1 MSEELLQ
8 RGLLNN
14 PEKIGKWDFYNIG
27 NTTVN
32 ALKRHGIILD
42 KDYSPYSRKKVDG
55 LIVKDKK
62 VLAVIENKVPGEL
75 SSERGIEE
83 AIKQEIDVAKKLEAK
98 VFIVTDTTKTIWV
111 NPANGERIKDEKGNE
126 IKTVFNPHGRE
137 TIKLLERIEAS
148 INESNSQL
156 KQPELKDPLPLAEK
170 VWQDLWSV
178 SGATPENCLYT
189 FVELFI
195 FKYLSDL
202 KILKGLYSFDHLLS
216 LYNTNSDEEVLE
228 YYAGTIRKQI
238 KELFPA
244 SPIDGTSIINGTIF
258 VSKDEKA
265 VVGYSTVFR
274 KTLDR
279 FKNFGSLEY
288 IDYDFKSKLF
298 ETFLKESISKKNWGQ
313 FFTPLKVVRA
323 IIKMTEIK
331 EDMKICD
338 PACGVG
344 KFLLESILRDI
355 ERFYKIDENGHLDP
369 KIEIIGFDKGFD
381 KEEQRTIILAKAN
394 MLIYFS
400 NFIKENIG
408 ITKEFADLFNRSFIL
423 KTNSILGT
431 LSDPKNEKYDLI
443 LTNPPYVTSGSSNL
457 KEEIKKSGLEKHYTV
472 NGMGVEGLF
481 MEWIIRAL
489 KKGAKAFIVVPD
501 GILNRVNDN
510 KLRRFILE
518 ECYLDAIIS
527 LPVKTFFTNL
537 KKTYIMAIT
546 KKYDNTV
553 KQTDPVFT
561 YLVSEIGETLDIYRK
576 DIEENHLE
584 DAVALFNQFKGA
596 KTHFSTDDKRCKI
609 QPIEKF
615 DPDGHWS
622 VDRWW
627 TQQEKIE
634 LGIIEEEEAMTV
646 EDFRNY
652 IGEISDML
660 ISFQEPLA
668 ELAELG
674 VKKNENRRYVTV
686 SLNNED
692 YFELFIG
699 KRVLK
704 KDLPQLNGDIPLY
717 SANVF
722 QPFGFVKESNIDSFD
737 YNYVLWGIDG
747 EFEFNVMEK
756 GTKFATTDH
765 CGAIRLKNDNIYP
778 YYLMYQLYLVKNKYG
793 FDRGLRSS
801 LKNMA
806 NVEVEIPIDDDGNF
820 DFEAQKELTNV
831 FLTSNEI
838 KEKLREEKKRL
849 TNIVINIENALDK
862 YKEVPIT
869 ELFEIKQGN
878 AFYTKKRILSNNWE
892 GDVPV
897 YSSNTKNGGL
907 LIKMRLDKID
917 PKDLYYQ
924 QCLTWSI
931 DGYAGVIFVR
941 NLENGNNEKDSKYY
955 FTINN
960 HCGIFLPKVDNL
972 YLPYIKHYLQPIFF
986 KRAKGYGNNK
996 LGTNQIEDIMIKI
1009 PVDDE
1014 GNYDYEKQ
1022 REIMKKHEIIE
1033 GIQKEIGNKLD
1044 EILSINL
1051 KP

>member
-14 PEKIGKWDFYNIG
+14 PEKLGKWDFYNIG
-27 NTTVN
+27 NTTVG
-32 ALKRHGIILD
+32 ALKRHGIIAD
-42 KDYSPYSRKKVDG
+42 KNYSPCTRKKVDG
-55 LIVKDKK
+55 LIVKDKN
-62 VLAVIENKVPGEL
+62 VIAVIENKIPSEL
-75 SSERGIEE
+75 SSERGIKA
-83 AIKQEIDVAKKLEAK
+83 AIEQELDVAKKLEAK
-98 VFIVTDTTKTIWV
+98 VLIVTDTTKTIWI
-111 NPANGERIKDEKGNE
+111 NPANAERIKDEEGNE
-126 IKTVFNPHGRE
+126 LKTIFNPNDKE
-137 TIKLLERIEAS
+137 TIKLIEKIVAS
-148 INESNSQL
+148 INENNSQL
-156 KQPELKDPLPLAEK
+156 AQPDLRDPLPLAEK

-202 KILKGLYSFDHLLS
+202 KILKGFYSFDSLLKQ
-216 LYNTNSDEEVLE
+216 YETNSDEEVLE

-238 KELFPA
+238 KGLFPA

-265 VVGYSTVFR
+265 VIGYSTVFK
-274 KTLDR
+274 KTLER
-279 FKNFGSLEY
+279 FKKFGSLEY
-288 IDYDFKSKLF
+288 IDYDFKSRLF

-331 EDMKICD
+331 EGMKICD

-344 KFLLESILRDI
+344 KFLLEPVLKEID
-355 ERFYKIDENGHLDP
+355 RFYKIDANGHLDP

-394 MLIYFS
+394 MLIYLS
-400 NFIKENIG
+400 NLIKENVG
-408 ITKEFADLFNRSFIL
+408 ITKEFAELFNKSFIL

-431 LSDPKNEKYDLI
+431 LSDPKIEEYDLI

-457 KEEIKKSGLEKHYTV
+457 KEEIKKSGLEYHYPI

-481 MEWIIRAL
+481 MEWIVRSL
-489 KKGAKAFIVVPD
+489 KPGGKAFIVVPD

-510 KLRRFILE
+510 KLRKFILD

-546 KKYDNTV
+546 KKIDNTDI
-553 KQTDPVFT
+553 QTDPVFT
-561 YLVSEIGETLDIYRK
+561 YLVSEIGESLDIYRTEI
-576 DIEENHLE
+576 DENHLE

-596 KTHFSTDDKRCKI
+596 KTYFRTEDKRCKI
-609 QPIEKF
+609 QPIDKF

-627 TQQEKIE
+627 TQEEKIE
-634 LGIIEEEEAMTV
+634 LGIIEEEETMTV
-646 EDFRNY
+646 EDFSNY

-660 ISFQEPLA
+660 VSFQEPLA
-668 ELAELG
+668 ELN
-674 VKKNENRRYVTV
+674 VKKNINSSFVGVR
-686 SLNNED
+686 LDDED

-704 KDLPQLNGDIPLY
+704 RDLPKLSGNIPLY

-722 QPFGFVKESNIDSFD
+722 QPFGLIKESNIDCFEHAH
-737 YNYVLWGIDG
+737 VLWGIDG

-756 GTKFATTDH
+756 GEIFATTDH
-765 CGAIRLKNDNIYP
+765 CGAIRIKDDNIYP
-778 YYLMYQLYLVKNKYG
+778 YYLMYQLYLVKNRYG

-806 NVEVEIPIDDDGNF
+806 KVEIEIPVDAEGSF
-820 DFEAQKELTNV
+820 DLEAQKELTNV
-831 FLTSNEI
+831 FLMSNEI
-838 KEKLREEKKRL
+838 RGKLQEEKERL
-849 TNIVINIENALDK
+849 TSFVINIENTLEE

-869 ELFEIKQGN
+869 EIFEIKQGD
-878 AFYTKKRILSNNWE
+878 AYYTKKRILNNNWE
-892 GDVPV
+892 GEVPV
-897 YSSNTKNGGL
+897 YSSNTKNDGL
-907 LIKMRLDKID
+907 LIKMRLDQVK

-924 QCLTWSI
+924 KCLTWSI
-931 DGYAGVIFVR
+931 DGYAGVIFMR
-941 NLENGNNEKDSKYY
+941 NLENENNEEDSRYY

-960 HCGIFLPKVDNL
+960 HSGILLPKVDNL
-972 YLPYIKHYLQPIFF
+972 YLPYIRYYLQPIFF
-986 KRAKGYGNNK
+986 KKVKGYGNNK
-996 LGTNQIEDIMIKI
+996 LGTNQIEDIVLKI
-1009 PVDDE
+1009 PVDNE

-1022 REIMKKHEIIE
+1022 REIMKKHEIVDDVR
-1033 GIQKEIGNKLD
+1033 KEIEKKLD
-1044 EILSINL
+1044 DIISISL

>member
-14 PEKIGKWDFYNIG
+14 PEKLGKWDFYNIG

-32 ALKRHGIILD
+32 ALKRHKIIPD
-42 KDYSPYSRKKVDG
+42 KDYSPCTRKKVDG
-55 LIVKDKK
+55 LIVKDKN
-62 VLAVIENKVPGEL
+62 VIAIIENKIPSQL
-75 SSERGIEE
+75 SNERGITA
-83 AIKQEIDVAKKLEAK
+83 AINQEIDVAKKLEAK
-98 VFIVTDTTKTIWV
+98 VLIVTDTTKSIWV
-111 NPANGERIKDEKGNE
+111 NPINGERIKDEEGNE
-126 IKTVFNPHGRE
+126 LKTVFNPHEIE
-137 TIKLLERIEAS
+137 TVKLIERIIDS
-148 INESNSQL
+148 IDENCSQL
-156 KQPELKDPLPLAEK
+156 KTPDLRDPLPLAEK

-202 KILKGLYSFDHLLS
+202 KILKGFYSFDSLLNQ
-216 LYNTNSDEEVLE
+216 YETNSDEEVLE
-228 YYAGTIRKQI
+228 YYAGTIRRQI

-244 SPIDGTSIINGTIF
+244 SAIDGTSIINGTIF

-265 VVGYSTVFR
+265 VLGYSTVFK

-279 FKNFGSLEY
+279 FKKFGSLEY
-288 IDYDFKSKLF
+288 IDYDFKSRLF

-313 FFTPLKVVRA
+313 FFTPLKVVKA
-323 IIKMTEIK
+323 VMKMTEIK
-331 EDMKICD
+331 EGMKICD

-344 KFLLESILRDI
+344 KFLLEPVLKEI
-355 ERFYKIDENGHLDP
+355 ERFYKIDGDGHLDP

-394 MLIYFS
+394 MLIYLS
-400 NFIKENIG
+400 NLIKENVG
-408 ITKEFADLFNRSFIL
+408 ITKEFAELFNKSFIL

-431 LSDPKNEKYDLI
+431 LSDPKTEEYDLI

-457 KEEIKKSGLEKHYTV
+457 KEEIKKSGLEYHYPI

-481 MEWIIRAL
+481 MEWIVRSL
-489 KKGAKAFIVVPD
+489 KPGGKAFIVIPD

-510 KLRRFILE
+510 KLRKFILD

-527 LPVKTFFTNL
+527 LPIKTFFTNL

-546 KKYDNTV
+546 KKIDSNNV
-553 KQTDPVFT
+553 QDDPVFT
-561 YLVSEIGETLDIYRK
+561 YLVNEIGESLDIYRTE
-576 DIEENHLE
+576 IEENHLE

-596 KTHFSTDDKRCKI
+596 KTHFRTDDKRCKI
-609 QPIEKF
+609 QPIDKF
-615 DPDGHWS
+615 DPDSHWS

-627 TQQEKIE
+627 GQEEKVE
-634 LGIIEEEEAMTV
+634 LGIIEEEETMTV
-646 EDFRNY
+646 EDFSNY

-668 ELAELG
+668 ELN
-674 VKKNENRRYVTV
+674 VKKNINKNFVGLSLDDEN
-686 SLNNED
+686 

-704 KDLPQLNGDIPLY
+704 RDLPKLVGDIPLF
-717 SANVF
+717 SANVY
-722 QPFGFVKESNIDSFD
+722 QPFGMIKESNIECFNHDH
-737 YNYVLWGIDG
+737 VLWGIDG

-756 GTKFATTDH
+756 GEIFATTDH
-765 CGAIRLKNDNIYP
+765 CGAVKIKDDRIYP
-778 YYLMYQLYLVKNKYG
+778 YYLMYQLYLVKNRYG

-806 NVEVEIPIDDDGNF
+806 KVEIEIPVDAEGNF
-820 DFEAQKELTNV
+820 DLEAQKELTNV
-831 FLTSNEI
+831 FLMSNEI
-838 KEKLREEKKRL
+838 RGKLQEEKERL
-849 TNIVINIENALDK
+849 SNCIINIENTLEQ

-869 ELFEIKQGN
+869 EIFEIKQGD
-878 AFYTKKRILSNNWE
+878 AYYTRKRILNNNWE
-892 GDVPV
+892 GEVPV
-897 YSSNTKNGGL
+897 YSSNTKNNGL
-907 LIKMRLDKID
+907 LIKMRVDQIK

-924 QCLTWSI
+924 RCLTWSI
-931 DGYAGVIFVR
+931 DGYAGVIFMR
-941 NLENGNNEKDSKYY
+941 NLENENNVEDSKYY

-960 HCGIFLPKVDNL
+960 HSGILLPKIDNI
-972 YLPYIKHYLQPIFF
+972 YLPYFRHYLQPIFLR
-986 KRAKGYGNNK
+986 KVKGYGNNK
-996 LGTNQIEDIMIKI
+996 LGTNQIEDILLKI
-1009 PVDDE
+1009 PIDNE
-1014 GNYDYEKQ
+1014 GNYDYAKQ
-1022 REIMKKHEIIE
+1022 REVMKKYEVVDNVR
-1033 GIQKEIGNKLD
+1033 KEIEKKLD
-1044 EILSINL
+1044 DIISISL